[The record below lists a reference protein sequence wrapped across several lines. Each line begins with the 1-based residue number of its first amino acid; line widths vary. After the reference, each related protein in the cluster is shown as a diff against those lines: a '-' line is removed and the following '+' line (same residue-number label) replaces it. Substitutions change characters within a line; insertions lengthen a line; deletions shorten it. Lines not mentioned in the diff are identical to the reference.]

1 VANQKKAAEETLLES
16 EVRYNNALLIQEIG
30 QATST
35 ILDIDNLIAAVMGII
50 EKRLVFDR
58 GMLMLTNADGTALK

>member
-1 VANQKKAAEETLLES
+1 VSNQKKAAEETLLES